1 MSKTTI
7 PEKTKNLLWAQ
18 AAGRCQYKN
27 CNEVLYQDLLTKR
40 KMNKSYVAHIIA
52 DEPTGPR
59 GCTIQS
65 PLLKKD
71 LSNLM
76 LLCDTH
82 HRLVDIEAVEEHPV
96 HMLKEMKFEHEM
108 RISKQT
114 SVTEEGRSHLLLF
127 GANIG
132 DHNPLINRR
141 DAGAAISP
149 SKYPENTVEIG
160 LKNSAAKDSDPDFW
174 KIEINNLRKHFQS
187 KVLNLV
193 EQSPV
198 KHLSVFALGPIPL
211 LIELGILIGDIQ
223 PADVYQRRREPSTWI
238 WDGKQREINFKV
250 TKPQQMHKKV
260 ALNLS
265 LSGSISNDRIVKVLG
280 QDTDIWTLTI
290 DEPNND
296 FLHSKEQLV
305 KFRKRMRRLLDEI
318 KLQHGQDTELHLFP
332 AIPVSVAVEIGRIRM
347 PKADMKI
354 HIYDQNNALGG
365 FILAHTIENLTS
377 NQDFYV

>member
-1 MSKTTI
+1 M
-7 PEKTKNLLWAQ
+7 
-18 AAGRCQYKN
+18 RY
-27 CNEVLYQDLLTKR
+27 
-40 KMNKSYVAHIIA
+40 
-52 DEPTGPR
+52 PR
-59 GCTIQS
+59 I
-65 PLLKKD
+65 
-71 LSNLM
+71 NY
-76 LLCDTH
+76 
-82 HRLVDIEAVEEHPV
+82 RLVDIEAVEEHPV
-96 HMLKEMKFEHEM
+96 HILKEMKFEHEM

-127 GANIG
+127 GANVG
-132 DHNPLINRR
+132 DHNPLLNGR
-141 DAGAAISP
+141 DAGATISP

-160 LKNSAAKDSDPDFW
+160 LKNSAAKDSDLDFW

-211 LIELGILIGDIQ
+211 LIELGRLIGDIQ

-238 WDGKQREINFKV
+238 WDEKEREINFKV
-250 TKPQQMHKKV
+250 TQPQQMHKRV

-265 LSGSISNDRIVKVLG
+265 LSGNISDDRIVKVLG
-280 QDTDIWTLTI
+280 KDTDIWTFTI

-332 AIPVSVAVEIGRIRM
+332 AIPVSVAVELGRIWM

-365 FILAHTIENLTS
+365 FVLAHTIKTLTS